1 MSRFTPVLVAAALG
15 FSVAVC
21 PAMAQQTNTSQ
32 TYERS
37 FAAKVLPFA
46 AGATIGAAVGMFIA
60 PAYAASSFA
69 LATTAGAVYDPFLGA
84 VGAVIGGYVGTKVMP

>member
-1 MSRFTPVLVAAALG
+1 MFRSTPVLAAAVLG
-15 FSVAVC
+15 LSVAFS
-21 PAMAQQTNTSQ
+21 PAMAQQTNGPQ

-37 FAAKVLPFA
+37 FAAKVLPL
-46 AGATIGAAVGMFIA
+46 ATGVMIGASVGMFIV

-84 VGAVIGGYVGTKVMP
+84 VGAAVGGYIVTKVMP

>member
-1 MSRFTPVLVAAALG
+1 MSRFTPVLAAAALG
-15 FSVAVC
+15 LSVAVS
-21 PAMAQQTNTSQ
+21 PAMAQQTNAPQ

-46 AGATIGAAVGMFIA
+46 AGATIGAAVGMFIV

-84 VGAVIGGYVGTKVMP
+84 VGAVIGGYAGTRVMP